1 MTNPIAERSQRD
13 AAVLA
18 DHVLCVLVKATM
30 YDKETLELAKK
41 YLSRDLG
48 ADTPE
53 EQAVVTA
60 ILALIDTEIK
70 DETTLLA

>member
-1 MTNPIAERSQRD
+1 MIIERSQRD

-18 DHVLCVLVKATM
+18 DHVLNTLVKITM

-53 EQAVVTA
+53 EQSVVQAV
-60 ILALIDTEIK
+60 LALIDKEMEDDK
-70 DETTLLA
+70 A

>member
-18 DHVLCVLVKATM
+18 DHVLCMLVKTSM
-30 YDKETLELAKK
+30 YDNETLELAKK

-48 ADTPE
+48 TNTPE
-53 EQAVVTA
+53 EQAVVEA
-60 ILALIDTEIK
+60 VLALIDKEMK
-70 DETTLLA
+70 DDL